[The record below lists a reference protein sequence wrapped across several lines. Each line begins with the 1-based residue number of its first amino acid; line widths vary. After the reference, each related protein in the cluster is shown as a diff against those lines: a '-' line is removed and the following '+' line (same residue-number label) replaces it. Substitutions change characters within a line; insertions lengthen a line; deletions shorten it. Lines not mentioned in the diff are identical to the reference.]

1 MLKNSANNNK
11 NSNGAKANSIKAQ
24 NVAQN
29 VAQNAATNK
38 YVNSPIDTGI
48 VSSGIKSTV
57 LNSSH
62 MFATLQNN
70 VILFISAITVIIMQ
84 FLGITVKKTK
94 SISFAVSGLFSLF
107 ILFFVSVF
115 PLIGKFGRGL
125 PVTFGNIFGHIFN
138 PVNSF
143 FILFIQTMMNFI
155 ESIPDVIPYTKRET
169 EKVGRDIAGLFE
181 GYSNSTCFD
190 STKTDKK
197 EKDITSKV
205 EIETM
210 VIYKNIILILTS
222 VTTFLYL
229 LMINMYGGT
238 SSFIYKTFLVLYL
251 GLFTGYSYM
260 KYNIYLYYKYYITDA
275 FSGSR
280 TGTETG
286 TDSGI

>member
-1 MLKNSANNNK
+1 MLNNPNL
-11 NSNGAKANSIKAQ
+11 GVNSI
-24 NVAQN
+24 
-29 VAQNAATNK
+29 
-38 YVNSPIDTGI
+38 S
-48 VSSGIKSTV
+48 
-57 LNSSH
+57 SSH
-62 MFATLQNN
+62 IFATLQNN
-70 VILFISAITVIIMQ
+70 VILFTASFVVIVMQ
-84 FLGITVKKTK
+84 IVGVTVKNTK
-94 SISFAVSGLFSLF
+94 SISFAVAGLISLF
-107 ILFFVSVF
+107 KLFFVSLF

-138 PVNSF
+138 PVNNF
-143 FILFIQTMMNFI
+143 VILFIQTMMNFI
-155 ESIPDVIPYTKRET
+155 ESIPNVIPYTKRSGSGFGSGLGSGET
-169 EKVGRDIAGLFE
+169 EQVDSEIE

-197 EKDITSKV
+197 EKYITARV

-260 KYNIYLYYKYYITDA
+260 KYKIYLYYKYYITDD
-275 FSGSR
+275 FSSYR
-280 TGTETG
+280 TRNE
-286 TDSGI
+286 SSI

>member
-155 ESIPDVIPYTKRET
+155 ESIPDVIPYTKREI
-169 EKVGRDIAGLFE
+169 EKVGHDIAGLFE
-181 GYSNSTCFD
+181 GYSNSNET
-190 STKTDKK
+190 TNTDIKNN
-197 EKDITSKV
+197 TAKV
-205 EIETM
+205 EIEMM

-222 VTTFLYL
+222 VITFLYL

-238 SSFIYKTFLVLYL
+238 SSFIYTIFQVLYL
-251 GLFTGYSYM
+251 GLFAGYSYM
-260 KYNIYLYYKYYITDA
+260 KYEIYLYHKYYITDD
-275 FSGSR
+275 F
-280 TGTETG
+280 
-286 TDSGI
+286 